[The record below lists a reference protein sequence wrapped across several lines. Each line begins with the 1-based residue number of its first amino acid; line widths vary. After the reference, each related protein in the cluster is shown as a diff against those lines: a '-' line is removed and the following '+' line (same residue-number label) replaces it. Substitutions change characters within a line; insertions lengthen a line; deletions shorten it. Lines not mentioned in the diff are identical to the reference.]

1 MDLVKFWTICSTNSI
16 VLSKEQLKIIERYAN
31 ELKYW
36 NSKVNL
42 ISRKD
47 EENIFERHILHS
59 LSILKY
65 VDFPPKSK
73 VLDVGTGGGLP
84 GIPIKIANPDIDM
97 LLVDSISKKIKM
109 TKMFAQHTSLRK
121 IEAICTRAEDLA
133 KDNNYIKRYDF
144 IISRAVAKIEL
155 IIDWTKFLAKDKAK
169 FILLKGGDLR
179 EEINSAKMIYPKLKI
194 DEIEINLLGEPYFL
208 NENKKLLICYFQA

>member
-84 GIPIKIANPDIDM
+84 GIPVKIANPEIDM

-109 TKMFAQHTSLRK
+109 TKMFAQHTGLRK

-169 FILLKGGDLR
+169 FILLKGGDLS
-179 EEINSAKMIYPKLKI
+179 EEINSAKIIYPKLKI
-194 DEIEINLLGEPYFL
+194 EEIEINLLGEPYFL

>member
-84 GIPIKIANPDIDM
+84 GIPIKIANPDFDM